1 MAMYENSEGLDKEI
15 ERLTKRLSTLDP
27 TGEEYKNVRFNLDSL
42 YKLRNEQYKVETETD
57 EKRIESE
64 AELKQKAEELE
75 VKRKELEL
83 KQRELDLADKKLEQ
97 EKQQRAEENDAKTYE
112 IQVMQENHI
121 AEMKSQRNGRIHDY
135 ICTGA
140 NLVVGGLK
148 LGATILFALM
158 VTDQGYKFEETGVP
172 TSRTFKDA
180 AKNAMDL
187 VKDQFKAK

>member
-1 MAMYENSEGLDKEI
+1 MAMYQNAEGLDKEI
-15 ERLTKRLSTLDP
+15 ERLTKKLGTLDP
-27 TGEEYKNVRFNLDSL
+27 TSEDYKNVRFNLDSL

-57 EKRIESE
+57 EKHDESE
-64 AELKQKAEELE
+64 AELKQKADELE
-75 VKRKELEL
+75 VKRQELEL
-83 KQRELDLADKKLEQ
+83 KKRELDLADKKLEQ
-97 EKQQRAEENDAKTYE
+97 DRLQKAEENDAKTYE
-112 IQVMQENHI
+112 IQVMQQNHEL
-121 AEMKSQRNGRIHDY
+121 EMRSQRNGRIHDY

-140 NLVVGGLK
+140 NLLVGGLK